1 MTEAPVSA
9 AKGLWWAVLLRG
21 VFAIVFGILAL
32 VAPTIALTG
41 IAIVFGAYALVDGV
55 TEIAYGIRSK
65 GDVGRG
71 WTLFQGIVSILA
83 GLAALFLPQLAG
95 VLGGLLALWTIVI
108 YSVAHGAIGLVSA
121 AGVTDGDAKTW
132 GIISGVIT
140 LLFGIVLA
148 ILVLLTPDA
157 TLLGL
162 IWAVGIYAL
171 IFGVV
176 LIVTAVQV
184 RRGVS
189 ELTA

>member
-1 MTEAPVSA
+1 MTDPLDSA
-9 AKGLWWAVLLRG
+9 AKTLWWWVLLRG
-21 VFAIVFGILAL
+21 IFAIIFGILAL
-32 VAPTIALTG
+32 VAPAVALTG

-71 WTLFQGIVSILA
+71 GTLFQGIVSVLA
-83 GLAALFLPQLAG
+83 GLAALILPQLAG
-95 VLGGLLALWTIVI
+95 ALGGLLALWTIVI

-121 AGVTDGDAKTW
+121 AGASEGGKAW
-132 GIISGVIT
+132 GITSGVIT

-148 ILVLLTPDA
+148 ILVLVTPEA

-171 IFGVV
+171 IFGIV
-176 LIVTAVQV
+176 LIVTAIQV

-189 ELTA
+189 ELFA